1 MSCLF
6 VLFVLLVLD
15 NCPFGHDD
23 ILGIGDGLFD
33 LVDGLSDILP
43 ALLLLLF
50 IKLHYTL
57 KRNVIYVIYLRH

>member
-15 NCPFGHDD
+15 NCPFGHVD
-23 ILGIGDGLFD
+23 ILDIGDGLFD
-33 LVDGLSDILP
+33 LVDCLSDVLN

-50 IKLHYTL
+50 IKLHYKF
-57 KRNVIYVIYLRH
+57 KRKFI